1 MCHITCSCSPGKLT
15 PVFVLKLCS
24 WRKALVWSENY
35 VLLVCCLGDFP
46 VISEKLN
53 VLETQ
58 MRSLQT
64 ARKNQLAGQGCGKQ
78 KLHTYALKHNHRNP
92 RTHTSLEVNFAVGKI
107 IVYGETTTK
116 LPSGLWSPVL
126 KPLCLVLCY
135 PHVAFFVL
143 FLSQW

>member
-78 KLHTYALKHNHRNP
+78 KLHTRTETQSQQSKNTHFSRGKLCSGEDNTVFKRWRDNHKVAL
-92 RTHTSLEVNFAVGKI
+92 S
-107 IVYGETTTK
+107 
-116 LPSGLWSPVL
+116 
-126 KPLCLVLCY
+126 
-135 PHVAFFVL
+135 
-143 FLSQW
+143 